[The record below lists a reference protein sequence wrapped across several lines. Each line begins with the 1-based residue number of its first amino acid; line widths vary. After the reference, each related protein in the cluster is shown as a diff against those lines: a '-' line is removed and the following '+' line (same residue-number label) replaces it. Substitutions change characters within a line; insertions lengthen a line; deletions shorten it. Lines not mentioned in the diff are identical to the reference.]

1 MFKDPLNVAF
11 FQALYEEMRPRL
23 PTKKPGRP
31 AGSKAPTE
39 FIDKV
44 LENPGLS
51 SRDLAKQIIDPRFHS
66 QEALRKRIERLRVEL
81 AADDADDAAKSEAR
95 NQGTI
100 EVLMNRTGL
109 PEVVVSFLID
119 GDGYLIPPR
128 EALVRIQG
136 WIAAF
141 EAELGQK
148 S

>member
-51 SRDLAKQIIDPRFHS
+51 SRDLAKLIDPHTHN
-66 QEALRKRIERLRVEL
+66 QERIRKRIERLRVEL
-81 AADDADDAAKSEAR
+81 ASDDTDDDAKSEAR

-100 EVLMNRTGL
+100 EVLMNRTDL

-128 EALVRIQG
+128 EVLVRIQG

>member
-31 AGSKAPTE
+31 AGSRAPTE

-51 SRDLAKQIIDPRFHS
+51 SRDLAKLIDTRTHN
-66 QEALRKRIERLRVEL
+66 QERTRKRIERLRVEL
-81 AADDADDAAKSEAR
+81 ASDDTDDAAKSEVR

-100 EVLMNRTGL
+100 EVLM
-109 PEVVVSFLID
+109 V
-119 GDGYLIPPR
+119 IPPF
-128 EALVRIQG
+128 LVGFWRRIY
-136 WIAAF
+136 AANCSF
-141 EAELGQK
+141 WAGVMPPMPMFGRSWL
-148 S
+148 